1 MQRVYEENE
10 WGKVSKRI
18 VTGRGSDGGCRC
30 SDINSHSGSRSLDLI
45 FILVIDLFDV
55 RVAIPVNVGEGPNS
69 TRRSKLKVV
78 NKRSWVWI

>member
-30 SDINSHSGSRSLDLI
+30 SDINSQSQRIVQRLTTKYYCL
-45 FILVIDLFDV
+45 FCPYILC
-55 RVAIPVNVGEGPNS
+55 
-69 TRRSKLKVV
+69 
-78 NKRSWVWI
+78 NKATPK